1 MRVSSL
7 DAESGESVR
16 LLVVDD
22 VGLPAEIRRA
32 AAGSGDEC
40 WIISVPVSPGEIRT
54 EREHRAEITYCEG
67 LQKEGISRRRYC
79 TVIGLPPLT
88 EIALN

>member
-1 MRVSSL
+1 MRKSSL

-32 AAGSGDEC
+32 AAESGRLGIGVMNNPILSIGSF
-40 WIISVPVSPGEIRT
+40 SLIRALHMG
-54 EREHRAEITYCEG
+54 HRLLDPC
-67 LQKEGISRRRYC
+67 
-79 TVIGLPPLT
+79 PP
-88 EIALN
+88 

>member
-32 AAGSGDEC
+32 AAESGRLGIGVMNNPILNIGSF
-40 WIISVPVSPGEIRT
+40 SLIRALHMG
-54 EREHRAEITYCEG
+54 HRLLDPC
-67 LQKEGISRRRYC
+67 
-79 TVIGLPPLT
+79 PP
-88 EIALN
+88 